1 MIVMLI
7 DLVSVYVNN
16 NRGFGSNVNSLVIM
30 ICIINLIRLVP
41 GALSLFGNMVAFG
54 GFFVWLGV
62 VVSIMVINFGKFL
75 SDLVPS
81 APIALIPVLYLI
93 EVISY
98 LVRPFA
104 IFLRI
109 SINLGCRHLLLVIC
123 GIMGVWGNMVGLIL
137 ILVLE
142 LGVAVVQS
150 FVYGMIL
157 VL

>member
-1 MIVMLI
+1 M
-7 DLVSVYVNN
+7 
-16 NRGFGSNVNSLVIM
+16 
-30 ICIINLIRLVP
+30 
-41 GALSLFGNMVAFG
+41 
-54 GFFVWLGV
+54 
-62 VVSIMVINFGKFL
+62 NFGKFL

-81 APIALIPVLYLI
+81 APIGLVPVLYLI

-98 LVRPFA
+98 VVRPFA
-104 IFLRI
+104 MFLRI

-123 GIMGVWGNMVGLIL
+123 GIIGVWGNIIGLVL

-142 LGVAVVQS
+142 IGVAIVQS